1 MVIEY
6 NEKLE
11 GRRTIEDDERK
22 QSPCL
27 LGRNHKD
34 KKNKKKQKINKQT
47 KKLNHNSII
56 MMNFYQLYYHNEK
69 L

>member
-27 LGRNHKD
+27 LGRNQTD
-34 KKNKKKQKINKQT
+34 KKTKKTKNKQT
-47 KKLNHNSII
+47 KKKLNHNSII

>member
-6 NEKLE
+6 KEKLE

-34 KKNKKKQKINKQT
+34 KKNKKKQKINKQ
-47 KKLNHNSII
+47 KKNLTTT
-56 MMNFYQLYYHNEK
+56 Q
-69 L
+69 

>member
-1 MVIEY
+1 MVIKY

-22 QSPCL
+22 QSL
-27 LGRNHKD
+27 AYLAET
-34 KKNKKKQKINKQT
+34 KKTKKQKKTKNKQT
-47 KKLNHNSII
+47 KKKLNHNSII

>member
-11 GRRTIEDDERK
+11 GRRTIEDEERK

-34 KKNKKKQKINKQT
+34 KKTKKKTKNKQT
-47 KKLNHNSII
+47 KK
-56 MMNFYQLYYHNEK
+56 K
-69 L
+69 T

>member
-27 LGRNHKD
+27 LGRNQKD
-34 KKNKKKQKINKQT
+34 KKTKKTKNKQT
-47 KKLNHNSII
+47 KK
-56 MMNFYQLYYHNEK
+56 K
-69 L
+69 T

>member
-22 QSPCL
+22 QSL
-27 LGRNHKD
+27 AYLAETIKTKKT
-34 KKNKKKQKINKQT
+34 KKNKKINKQKINLTTTQ
-47 KKLNHNSII
+47 
-56 MMNFYQLYYHNEK
+56 
-69 L
+69 